1 MAQPQTQT
9 SRLPEPG
16 DFVVLPTGTTVK
28 VIEIYDGI
36 GEVLVEWTE
45 SGERGQFRMGVLK
58 PRPKGRS

>member
-36 GEVLVEWTE
+36 GEALVEWE
-45 SGERGQFRMGVLK
+45 AGDRAQFKLSQLK
-58 PRPKGRS
+58 AAPKKE